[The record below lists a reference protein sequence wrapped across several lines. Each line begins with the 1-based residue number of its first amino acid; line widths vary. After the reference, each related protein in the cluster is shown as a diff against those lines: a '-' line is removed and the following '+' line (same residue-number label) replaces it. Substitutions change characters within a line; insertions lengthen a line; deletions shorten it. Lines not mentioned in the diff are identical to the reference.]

1 MRQCATATT
10 VSNTILDWIYI
21 SMLVVVYLLY
31 DLKDF
36 FDITKYLFFV
46 AFAGGR
52 SCVEAA

>member
-1 MRQCATATT
+1 MRQCATTKA
-10 VSNTILDWIYI
+10 VSNIILDWIYI

-31 DLKDF
+31 DLKVF
-36 FDITKYLFFV
+36 FGIAKYLFFV